1 MRKAVILSILLFTS
15 AFSSVDAA
23 SMRQTWDGNDYDST
37 TFSNSKKITYCTPT
51 SSSPCD
57 SGSSVVVGASSYNG
71 GSNSV
76 IYDLT
81 INEIAECVDTD
92 MQIRLDIQT
101 NGPNNANYGQTSS
114 GVANRGWVAGQSVN
128 ETTSGFS
135 TMSKVVVYAYDWD
148 GNPSTAPSDWDMI
161 DGNSKIIME
170 TGLSGTIATTNSGT
184 GFAVEVVDIPKEGT
198 VSLTNRD
205 GTYLETDTSASG
217 TPTTSSLKIRVLNDP
232 QSNWPASSGN
242 LRTEIRSIAVDY
254 DDETLAPT
262 NPSGTWTTSKRP
274 NYPEFIPNAWTQ
286 VRNFEFEKGN
296 AADDECDFDHLEYV
310 VLPTGTNP
318 NTATS
323 LSYSSTTDPKKVT
336 SVWIP
341 SSSTSGVYKFW
352 YRAVDGFGNEANW
365 INDAGFEILYDNL
378 SPVAGTTAA
387 NYSPATQWF
396 NDASLP
402 SLEWSGWS
410 DAHATIK
417 NYSLSYDGSAAH
429 VTGISNTTTSWTASS
444 STGLTCGPHTFK
456 LRAFDHA
463 SPVSNTRLVS
473 VSFNF
478 DNCAPDAAEISLP
491 DSNWYTTNTPSV
503 AFSPASESTSVQS
516 GIASCVLYINNQ
528 SQGVIPGN
536 VCTSQTGSV
545 NLNLLDGSYMSY
557 MMSCDV
563 AGNCAN
569 SSEQFVRVD
578 TISPTLQATTIR
590 SPPVN
595 VWGANPNL
603 NLSLSFTDTNPGNT
617 TISQMDRAY
626 ALVVNSTSTP
636 TISEIKNGSHFVNC
650 STNSCTLD
658 MEQTLGDGNWNVWH
672 VSYDNAGNVLGP
684 NKVPSDFMVD
694 TTPPSSTTPY
704 FAANLTN
711 STSMTV
717 LWAPSS
723 DSGSS
728 VINYY
733 LNVTKV
739 ETSTEISNFIGS
751 NTSYILSG
759 LTDGNYSV
767 CLVPVDAA
775 GNHGGKSCSTTNL
788 WVDSTAPT
796 LQAWSDVDGWTS
808 QNQVSI
814 SWLAE
819 DASMTAQVRYA
830 LDNGTISQ
838 ALPSNHSVI
847 LSSLS
852 AGIHHVLVSAN
863 DSAGNAADVFLTF
876 GIDPTPPVIQAHHYP
891 GQSWTNQSSHTIS
904 WNISDTLS
912 GIDNVMLYLNGA
924 LVQDNLTSNGS
935 WMFNFTSG
943 THNITIV
950 ASDDVGL
957 NSTWTSYARVDT
969 ATPALLCSVTPGT
982 WSATTPSFFFDVLS
996 NGSISNVIYVVKYDG
1011 NLLNVPSPGTVTL
1024 PTSLDG
1030 FHNVTVEAS
1039 NQGGNIVGCRTP
1051 VFIDTT
1057 APSLISYPNLPTVLN
1072 SSRFNLSLDLFDI
1085 HAGVDRVD
1093 ISLDG
1098 ILLSSSQESDTYPQN
1113 VSSFSDGEYVFKV
1126 LVIDAAS
1133 NQMNWTTSIVLDRG
1147 MPVVDIFRL
1156 NTPTTNGWLNQ
1167 STAEI
1172 EVTFSDAFD
1181 SSPTGTILLNGVSYQ
1196 AEQGSNFLSLD
1207 NGLNVIQIIVRDHGN
1222 LEVSGTLIVNVD
1234 TIVPGCVL
1242 TGSVSSNTWANNL
1255 IRDISNSITFGPSG
1269 YTTSLSIN
1277 GLAYGEINENVSVS
1291 LENGTNQLSA
1301 IILSRAGLSST
1312 CTLEQLVDARPD
1324 AIELDVEPTQGNYGD
1339 GFVSLRLHGNLTNL
1353 APGVAQLTVNGIAV
1367 KNYSYI
1373 SNFDE
1378 IYVLELVTGTHI
1390 ISVQTTDAA
1399 GNVWVSESQ
1408 IVSVIIDNLPP
1419 EVGCKF
1425 KTNHGQKPIYS
1436 NAAMNTLIFAS
1447 GNKKIE
1453 CFVEDF
1459 QENPIDFTMDVGE
1472 ITVRYDGLL
1481 MASLTTLV
1489 VTETGFVL
1497 SLSDDDVEVIAT
1509 HFLDITVRDMWG
1521 NTEITTYNLSF
1532 IRADREVK
1540 VGCLDDIKDDGKC
1553 QVSYPL
1559 VGQKSDETITL
1570 IAQQYI
1576 HLEPGFEWWIQ
1587 NEQEALYISS
1597 NLGFEGSVRATSN
1610 NIITIHILDLLKDN
1624 NLTFAEEDRM
1634 TLQIH
1639 ANTTYGPQ
1647 FIRTITVEFQPCP
1660 EGYVPNHEDLTCVA
1674 NEYLGPTV
1682 VWVNEVLARNT
1693 TKLEFDIVLNQLDQT
1708 DVDWSCSIEQQKLN
1722 WDGGSLPLKV
1732 PVNETIKTIQLI
1744 CEDQNGFN
1752 YTTNT
1757 YEIRFQEVADLDP
1770 SATIPQIMAGSAVL
1784 FVLVILFLY
1793 TIRKRNP
1800 KNRLETAFGQD
1811 SKPSDEQPQLTEN
1824 ALQTPSSLLPSNEDS
1839 FDELLLEAES
1849 ETPPPSD
1856 SSSTNEPEVEA

>member
-1 MRKAVILSILLFTS
+1 MRKTIILATLLFAST
-15 AFSSVDAA
+15 FSSVNAA
-23 SMRQTWDGNDYDST
+23 SMRQTWDGNTYDDWTS
-37 TFSNSKKITYCTPT
+37 SNSKYITDCTP
-51 SSSPCD
+51 SSHSAPCD
-57 SGSSVVVGASSYNG
+57 NESSVVVGASGYNG

-101 NGPNNANYGQTSS
+101 NGPNNANYGQ
-114 GVANRGWVAGQSVN
+114 VANRGWVAGQSVN
-128 ETTSGFS
+128 ATTSGFA
-135 TMSKVVVYAYDWD
+135 TMSKVVVYAYDWN

-170 TGLSGTIATTNSGT
+170 TGLAGTIATTNRGT
-184 GFAVEVVDIPKEGT
+184 GFAVEVVDIPKDGT

-205 GTYLETDTSASG
+205 GTYLETDTSTSG

-232 QSNWPASSGN
+232 QSNWPASSGH

-262 NPSGTWTTSKRP
+262 NPSGDYWTSQRGNQQFINNTWTKT
-274 NYPEFIPNAWTQ
+274 
-286 VRNFEFEKGN
+286 RNFVFEKDVG
-296 AADDECDFDHLEYV
+296 ADDDCDFDHLEYV
-310 VLPTGTNP
+310 VLPNGTNP

-323 LSYSSTTDPKKVT
+323 VSFSTTTNPKKVS

-365 INDAGFEILYDNL
+365 INDANFEILYDNVA
-378 SPVAGTTAA
+378 PVAGTTSA
-387 NYSPATQWF
+387 NYSPAAQWF

-417 NYSLSYDGSAAH
+417 HFNLSYDGSSPHASYL
-429 VTGISNTTTSWTASS
+429 SNTTSSWTATSS
-444 STGLTCGPHTFK
+444 NGLTCGLHYFK
-456 LRAFDHA
+456 LKAFDHA

-478 DNCAPDAAEISLP
+478 DNCAPNAAEISLP

-528 SQGVIPGN
+528 SQGVLPSN
-536 VCTSQTGSV
+536 VCTSQTGSATI
-545 NLNLLDGSYMSY
+545 NLLDGSYIGY
-557 MMSCDV
+557 IMSCDV

-569 SSEQFVRVD
+569 GSEQFVRVD

-595 VWGANPNL
+595 VWGTNPNL

-658 MEQTLGDGNWNVWH
+658 IEQTLGDGNWSVWH

-684 NKVPSDFMVD
+684 NKVSSGFMVD

-728 VINYY
+728 VVNYY

-739 ETSTEISNFIGS
+739 ETSTEISNFIGP
-751 NTSYILSG
+751 NTTYLLSG

-863 DSAGNAADVFLTF
+863 DSAGNTADVLLTF
-876 GIDPTPPVIQAHHYP
+876 GIDPTPPVIQAYHHP

-943 THNITIV
+943 THNITII

-969 ATPALLCSVTPGT
+969 ATPALSCSVTPGT

-1051 VFIDTT
+1051 VFIDTA
-1057 APSLISYPNLPTVLN
+1057 APSLISYPNLPAVLN
-1072 SSRFNLSLDLFDI
+1072 SSRFNISLDLFDL

-1098 ILLSSSQESDTYPQN
+1098 ILLSSSQESDIYPQN
-1113 VSSFSDGEYVFKV
+1113 VSSFSDGEYVFKI
-1126 LVIDAAS
+1126 LVVDAAS

-1147 MPVVDIFRL
+1147 APVLDIFRL
-1156 NTPTTNGWLNQ
+1156 NSSTTNGWLNQ

-1172 EVTFSDAFD
+1172 EVAFSDVFD
-1181 SSPTGTILLNGVSYQ
+1181 SSPTGTILVNGVSYQ
-1196 AEQGSNFLSLD
+1196 AAQGSNFLSLD
-1207 NGLNVIQIIVRDHGN
+1207 NGLNVIQILVRDHGN
-1222 LEVSGTLIVNVD
+1222 LEVSDTLIVNVD

-1242 TGSVSSNTWANNL
+1242 TGAVSSNTWANNL
-1255 IRDISNSITFGPSG
+1255 IRDINNSITFGPSG

-1277 GLAYGEINENVSVS
+1277 GLAYGEINDNVSVS
-1291 LENGTNQLSA
+1291 LENGSNQLSA
-1301 IILSRAGLSST
+1301 IILSQAGLSST

-1324 AIELDVEPTQGNYGD
+1324 AIELDIEPTQGNYGD

-1353 APGVAQLTVNGIAV
+1353 APGVAQLIVNGIAV
-1367 KNYSYI
+1367 ENYSYD
-1373 SNFDE
+1373 SNVDE
-1378 IYVLELVTGTHI
+1378 IYVLELDTGTHI
-1390 ISVQTTDAA
+1390 ISVQTIDAA

-1408 IVSVIIDNLPP
+1408 AISVIIDNLPP

-1425 KTNHGQKPIYS
+1425 ETNHGHTSLYS
-1436 NAAMNTLIFAS
+1436 NTAMNTLSFAS

-1472 ITVRYDGLL
+1472 ITVRYDGLP

-1521 NTEITTYNLSF
+1521 NTETTTYNLSF

-1540 VGCLDDIKDDGKC
+1540 VGCLDDIIDDGKC

-1576 HLEPGFEWWIQ
+1576 HLEPGFEWWLQ

-1597 NLGFEGSVRATSN
+1597 NLEFEGSVQATSN

-1624 NLTFAEEDRM
+1624 NLTFAERDRM

-1647 FIRTITVEFQPCP
+1647 FIRTITVEFQSCP
-1660 EGYVPNHEDLTCVA
+1660 DGYAPNHEDLICVA
-1674 NEYLGPTV
+1674 NQYLGPTV
-1682 VWVNEVLARNT
+1682 VWNSTNGELARNT
-1693 TKLEFDIVLNQLDQT
+1693 TQLEFDTVLNQLDQT
-1708 DVDWSCSIEQQKLN
+1708 DVDWSCAIEQEKLN
-1722 WDGGSLPLKV
+1722 WDEVSLTLKV
-1732 PVNETIKTIQLI
+1732 PINETIKTIQI
-1744 CEDQNGFN
+1744 VCEDENGFN
-1752 YTTNT
+1752 DTTKFDG
-1757 YEIRFQEVADLDP
+1757 IRFQEVVDLDP
-1770 SATIPQIMAGSAVL
+1770 SATIPQ
-1784 FVLVILFLY
+1784 VIVVGATLLLLFLAIIVLI
-1793 TIRKRNP
+1793 IRKRNP

-1849 ETPPPSD
+1849 ETPSPSD
-1856 SSSTNEPEVEA
+1856 S